1 MRDEIIHQLW
11 KTGMH
16 DNGGLCGVGENLCRR
31 EICDVVGRSG
41 EGDESFRGGFVV
53 EVEEG
58 IVGGGIGGVV
68 VGHWGSF
75 GGRDVR
81 FFPFFLFFFFLE
93 GGREGWMEGMRVCL
107 YYEGS
112 YRRNEGRNE
121 RNGRKEVHAEM
132 PQGKI
137 RAEVEGST
145 GILSLSIGGD
155 TAHSVV
161 VHVKSYYLY
170 FLYSLYRSL
179 SSRLSPTDLQ
189 YQEEGNMYSEGS
201 MHLGLSPSSTRYQS
215 IGSTRRCIIQPP
227 LQLNQKKEKRKKKK
241 KAYPHSA

>member
-53 EVEEG
+53 KVEEG

-68 VGHWGSF
+68 VVGHWVGFGEGDGCSF
-75 GGRDVR
+75 L
-81 FFPFFLFFFFLE
+81 PLLSFFLFLKE
-93 GGREGWMEGMRVCL
+93 GGREGGKEGQVAYVYIMKKAIRGMKEGMKGMEGRMYMQRCL
-107 YYEGS
+107 
-112 YRRNEGRNE
+112 
-121 RNGRKEVHAEM
+121 
-132 PQGKI
+132 
-137 RAEVEGST
+137 RARSELKLKVGST

-155 TAHSVV
+155 TAHSAV

-189 YQEEGNMYSEGS
+189 YQEEGYMY
-201 MHLGLSPSSTRYQS
+201 T
-215 IGSTRRCIIQPP
+215 
-227 LQLNQKKEKRKKKK
+227 
-241 KAYPHSA
+241 